1 VEQGLQSYMPARSSE
16 SVLALVEEET
26 LRPALGGD
34 AEEVVEGPQVLHRE
48 LPLKGV
54 DHALKEVGS
63 GHHVRYRR
71 RRAGGR

>member
-1 VEQGLQSYMPARSSE
+1 MPACSSE

-26 LRPALGGD
+26 LRPTLGGD

-54 DHALKEVGS
+54 DRALKEVGS
-63 GHHVRYRR
+63 GRHVRYRR
-71 RRAGGR
+71 RRAGGRRRRRRAGR